1 MSAFGEL
8 GIRPELAGAAE
19 AAGFETPTPVQRAA
33 VPVLRRGGNAVLV
46 AGSGSGATTA
56 WILGVLDRLAGD
68 AGTEREPASS
78 SRLGAPDAP
87 RALVLT
93 TTEERATRI
102 ARAVLTLSGGLDL
115 PVRAVAPAWSGQGGS
130 AVLVAPLS
138 SAVRAIRESTLKLEG
153 VEVVVLDHLSALL
166 ELPEGESFADIV
178 AALPGGAQRI
188 VVTPRWTK
196 DIERFAEAHVRRAV
210 TIPPRQADLQ
220 LARPPAAQGAL
231 SYVIA
236 SASEKPDALARLLR
250 RRRQHPPA
258 ITSRSTRRARW
269 FATEL
274 RARGF
279 SIDSPDGESDALIET
294 RATTGRA
301 LIAADVPFD
310 ARALATLDLENGVV
324 LIEPGELSHLQTIA
338 AEAGVT
344 LQPVGGRQARGAT
357 AKYLEEIRA
366 AIRELDMDAN
376 LALLDPLF
384 DEHPAAEIAAA
395 LSALLRSAR
404 SAQTREPAPAEDR
417 PMSFV
422 RLFVSAGSK
431 DGIRPGDL
439 VGAITGETSVPGD
452 HIGKIEMRDTFSVVE
467 IAADSAD
474 RVIRAMNGTTLRG
487 RSLRVDYDRKQAAPL
502 SRQGGSPRTHR
513 S

>member
-1 MSAFGEL
+1 VSAFGDL
-8 GIRPELAGAAE
+8 GLRSELADAAE
-19 AAGFETPTPVQRAA
+19 AAGFDAPTSLQRAA
-33 VPVLRRGGNAVLV
+33 VPVLRRGGNVVLV

-56 WILGVLDRLAGD
+56 WILGMLDRLAGEAVTD
-68 AGTEREPASS
+68 SAAAG
-78 SRLGAPDAP
+78 GPDSP

-93 TTEERATRI
+93 GTEDRAARI
-102 ARAVLTLSGGLDL
+102 ARSLLTLSGGLDL

-130 AVLVAPLS
+130 AVLVVPLGTAARS
-138 SAVRAIRESTLKLEG
+138 IRESVLKLRG
-153 VEVVVLDHLSALL
+153 IEVVVLDHLSALL
-166 ELPEGESFADIV
+166 ESPDGNSFADIL
-178 AALPGGAQRI
+178 AAIPGGAQRV

-196 DIERFAEAHVRRAV
+196 EIERFAEAHARRAV
-210 TIPPRQADLQ
+210 TIPPRQADPQ
-220 LARPPAAQGAL
+220 LAKPPTPQGTV

-236 SASEKPDALARLLR
+236 SANEKPDALARLLR
-250 RRRQHPPA
+250 RKRTHPPTIMA
-258 ITSRSTRRARW
+258 RSVRRARW

-279 SIDSPDGESDALIET
+279 SIDASDDSDATVVAQHDTE
-294 RATTGRA
+294 RA

-310 ARALATLDLENGVV
+310 ARSLASLDLEDGVV
-324 LIEPGELSHLQTIA
+324 VIEPAELAHLQSIA
-338 AEAGVT
+338 AEAGIT
-344 LQPVGGRQARGAT
+344 LQPVGGRPARGAT

-366 AIRELDMDAN
+366 AIRDLDVDAN

-384 DEHPAAEIAAA
+384 DEFPAAEIAAG
-395 LSALLRSAR
+395 LSAMLRAGRSAD
-404 SAQTREPAPAEDR
+404 TRTPEPAEDR

-439 VGAITGETSVPGD
+439 VGAITGEASVAGD

-467 IAADSAD
+467 IASDSAD

-487 RSLRVDYDRKQAAPL
+487 RSLRVDYDRKQASPL